1 MMRKSEP
8 GTFGALGT
16 SGKGHLPASA
26 PMLAEILKRL
36 PLRRGGRL
44 PGDALVLIPEGAAD
58 ATLPISSEWAVY
70 RLPSVRANAWN
81 KSVSGVRNER
91 LVLPFTDGAFDTVC
105 MYGLILKVVQRRD
118 LLDEIMRVLKIDG
131 TVVVVEPVENFNFA
145 PFPVGGPAHLVRR
158 HLFEAG
164 LCDVRQLSGT
174 DRLLVFVAEREAEAE

>member
-70 RLPSVRANAWN
+70 RLPSVRANA
-81 KSVSGVRNER
+81 
-91 LVLPFTDGAFDTVC
+91 
-105 MYGLILKVVQRRD
+105 
-118 LLDEIMRVLKIDG
+118 
-131 TVVVVEPVENFNFA
+131 
-145 PFPVGGPAHLVRR
+145 
-158 HLFEAG
+158 
-164 LCDVRQLSGT
+164 
-174 DRLLVFVAEREAEAE
+174 